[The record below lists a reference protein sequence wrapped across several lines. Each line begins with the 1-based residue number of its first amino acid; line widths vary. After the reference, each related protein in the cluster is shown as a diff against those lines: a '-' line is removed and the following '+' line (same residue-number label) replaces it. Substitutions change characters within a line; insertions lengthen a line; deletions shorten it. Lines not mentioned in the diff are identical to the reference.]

1 MAGLA
6 REWEMSR
13 ELLEVWKGKALGEAQ
28 TVPLGWEVGRRSNLE
43 A

>member
-1 MAGLA
+1 MAGLL

-13 ELLEVWKGKALGEAQ
+13 GLLEVWKGKSLGEAQ
-28 TVPLGWEVGRRSNLE
+28 TAPLGWEVGRKSNLE

>member
-1 MAGLA
+1 MAGLP

-13 ELLEVWKGKALGEAQ
+13 QLLEVWKGKSLGEAH
-28 TVPLGWEVGRRSNLE
+28 TAPLGWEVGRRSNLE